1 MRPNTSSIGLDSSR
15 RNRVIENG
23 RPDLPPRAGMI
34 VVANQDGA
42 SATVLDAATLRT
54 IATLAVGNGPHEV
67 AVSPDG
73 RWAVVTIYG
82 DRAAPGHTLA
92 VIDLSLPT
100 PAVTRT
106 IELGQYTRP
115 HGVAFASGGSTL
127 LVTSESTQRLVLLD
141 FGSGV
146 VDTALATN
154 GRGSHLVAAQR
165 DGRRAWTGN
174 ITDGTIT
181 EFDIGARR
189 TLRTYPGAPADEA
202 IAATPGGVQV
212 WVGSNQTH
220 VVNVFDAAKGEK
232 IATLEGF
239 GMPYRIGISRT
250 GRVAAVIDPP
260 RNRVWIFELGSNKKL
275 AEIDLGGVSGIVA
288 TAAGTGP
295 GPEGITFDPISDY
308 SYVTLHGSNQVAA
321 IDLATFKVVA
331 IGGVGAGPDGIA
343 FSAMVRR

>member
-1 MRPNTSSIGLDSSR
+1 MG
-15 RNRVIENG
+15 
-23 RPDLPPRAGMI
+23 
-34 VVANQDGA
+34 
-42 SATVLDAATLRT
+42 
-54 IATLAVGNGPHEV
+54 
-67 AVSPDG
+67 
-73 RWAVVTIYG
+73 
-82 DRAAPGHTLA
+82 APGHTLA
-92 VIDLSLPT
+92 VIDLALPT

-127 LVTSESTQRLVLLD
+127 LVTSETTQRLVLLH

-154 GRGSHLVAAQR
+154 GRGSHMVAAQR

-174 ITDGTIT
+174 IGDGTIT

-189 TLRTYPGAPADEA
+189 TMRTYPGAPADEA
-202 IAATPGGVQV
+202 IAASPGGVQV

-260 RNRVWIFELGSNKKL
+260 RNRIWIYELGSNKKL
-275 AEIDLGGVSGIVA
+275 AELDLGGVPGIPS
-288 TAAGTGP
+288 TTSGTGA

-308 SYVTLHGSNQVAA
+308 AYVTLHGTNQVAA
-321 IDLATFKVVA
+321 VDLGTLRVVA
-331 IGGVGAGPDGIA
+331 VGGVGAGPDGIA